1 MDVADTSR
9 HSADSICSDDTE
21 YLLGQNVSIREIE
34 DDDLPVHEHG
44 KINSTF
50 GRSQYMSPQCSPKKP
65 QQVNSK
71 NVISSSK
78 KDVKVKTVRGQD
90 EYHRS
95 PSRSIDKHL
104 SSMEPHMNKVK
115 GKKSKGPHDF
125 ISNEV
130 AREHSEMVQNSY
142 RSKGVLQSQELEGAP
157 KSSKSISDSYA
168 KYTHIQGNFQSPESH
183 KSVHVQSHHMVT
195 GIPKLRAE
203 LHYDHPS
210 RLTPPTR
217 ERQNAKIRPTE
228 PARLPVRQNVPVVQD
243 NWEIDSQI
251 SLDTL
256 NGGNNVEVESN
267 DLESQVSEA
276 TEDLM
281 RGEDED
287 DEDITDKLK
296 ELNLAVNYDT
306 NTNGK
311 Y

>member
-44 KINSTF
+44 KINSFF
-50 GRSQYMSPQCSPKKP
+50 GRSQHMSPQRSPKKP

-78 KDVKVKTVRGQD
+78 KDVKIKTVRGQD

-95 PSRSIDKHL
+95 PSPSIDKHL
-104 SSMEPHMNKVK
+104 SSMEPQMNKVK
-115 GKKSKGPHDF
+115 GKKSKGPREF
-125 ISNEV
+125 ISNELS
-130 AREHSEMVQNSY
+130 REHSEMVQNSY
-142 RSKGVLQSQELEGAP
+142 RSKGVWQSQELEGAP
-157 KSSKSISDSYA
+157 KSSRSNSDSYA
-168 KYTHIQGNFQSPESH
+168 KHTHIQGNFQSPESH
-183 KSVHVQSHHMVT
+183 KSVHVQSQHMVT
-195 GIPKLRAE
+195 GSPKLRPE

-217 ERQNAKIRPTE
+217 ERQNTKIRPTE
-228 PARLPVRQNVPVVQD
+228 PARLPVRQNLPVVQD

>member
-1 MDVADTSR
+1 
-9 HSADSICSDDTE
+9 
-21 YLLGQNVSIREIE
+21 
-34 DDDLPVHEHG
+34 
-44 KINSTF
+44 
-50 GRSQYMSPQCSPKKP
+50 
-65 QQVNSK
+65 
-71 NVISSSK
+71 
-78 KDVKVKTVRGQD
+78 
-90 EYHRS
+90 
-95 PSRSIDKHL
+95 
-104 SSMEPHMNKVK
+104 MNKVK
-115 GKKSKGPHDF
+115 GKKSKGPRDF

-130 AREHSEMVQNSY
+130 AREHSEMVQNGY
-142 RSKGVLQSQELEGAP
+142 RSKGVWQSQELESAP
-157 KSSKSISDSYA
+157 KSSRSNSDSYA
-168 KYTHIQGNFQSPESH
+168 KHTHIQGNFQSPESH

-195 GIPKLRAE
+195 GSPKLRPE

-228 PARLPVRQNVPVVQD
+228 PARLPVRQNLPVVQD

-251 SLDTL
+251 SLDML